1 MSGALLTDLYELN
14 MAASYLRRHMTGTA
28 TFSLFVRQLP
38 AERGFLVAAGV
49 EDCLDLLEAFS
60 FDERDLAY
68 LATLGF
74 DAASIES
81 FSRTRFTGEV
91 RAIPEGRIVFAD
103 EPLLEVTAPI
113 PEAQLVETILLNQ
126 ITFQTTLASK
136 AARCCLAGRGR
147 LELVEFGFRRTQ
159 GIEAGLA
166 AARVSAMVGFSAT
179 SNVEAAR
186 RYGLRPAG
194 TMAHSYIEAFAT
206 ELEAFQAFA
215 EDFPG
220 RTTFL
225 VDTYDTLEGVAHAI
239 DVIEALG
246 LHTGVGVRLD
256 SGDLASLAT
265 ATRRVLDDAGHPE
278 VSIFVSGGLDEHSI
292 AALVEQGAPVD
303 AVGVGTRL
311 GVSADAPYLD
321 SAYKLVSYEGRPVV
335 KLSPGKETYP
345 GAKQVFRADGLVDHL
360 GLADE
365 AAPSGNDPVLE
376 LVMTDGRRVRPK
388 ADPVAALAAARARF
402 EVDLAA
408 LPAPARRLQD
418 PQPPSPTLTARL
430 RRLTDDVR
438 VGLGP
443 RTRRA
448 ER

>member
-1 MSGALLTDLYELN
+1 
-14 MAASYLRRHMTGTA
+14 
-28 TFSLFVRQLP
+28 
-38 AERGFLVAAGV
+38 
-49 EDCLDLLEAFS
+49 
-60 FDERDLAY
+60 
-68 LATLGF
+68 
-74 DAASIES
+74 
-81 FSRTRFTGEV
+81 
-91 RAIPEGRIVFAD
+91 
-103 EPLLEVTAPI
+103 
-113 PEAQLVETILLNQ
+113 
-126 ITFQTTLASK
+126 
-136 AARCCLAGRGR
+136 
-147 LELVEFGFRRTQ
+147 
-159 GIEAGLA
+159 
-166 AARVSAMVGFSAT
+166 
-179 SNVEAAR
+179 
-186 RYGLRPAG
+186 
-194 TMAHSYIEAFAT
+194 
-206 ELEAFQAFA
+206 
-215 EDFPG
+215 
-220 RTTFL
+220 
-225 VDTYDTLEGVAHAI
+225 
-239 DVIEALG
+239 
-246 LHTGVGVRLD
+246 
-256 SGDLASLAT
+256 
-265 ATRRVLDDAGHPE
+265 VLDDAGHPE

-408 LPAPARRLQD
+408 LPALARRLQD

>member
-1 MSGALLTDLYELN
+1 M
-14 MAASYLRRHMTGTA
+14 
-28 TFSLFVRQLP
+28 
-38 AERGFLVAAGV
+38 
-49 EDCLDLLEAFS
+49 
-60 FDERDLAY
+60 
-68 LATLGF
+68 
-74 DAASIES
+74 
-81 FSRTRFTGEV
+81 
-91 RAIPEGRIVFAD
+91 
-103 EPLLEVTAPI
+103 
-113 PEAQLVETILLNQ
+113 NQ

-136 AARCCLAGRGR
+136 AARCRLAGHGR
-147 LELVEFGFRRTQ
+147 MELVEFGFRRTQ

-206 ELEAFQAFA
+206 ELKAFQAFA

-225 VDTYDTLEGVAHAI
+225 VDTYDTLDGVAHAI
-239 DVIEALG
+239 EVIEALG
-246 LHTGVGVRLD
+246 LNSGVGVRLD
-256 SGDLASLAT
+256 SGELASLAT

-278 VSIFVSGGLDEHSI
+278 VSIFVSGGLDEYDI
-292 AALVEQGAPVD
+292 TALVEQGAPVD

-321 SAYKLVSYEGRPVV
+321 SAYKLVSYEGRSVA

-345 GAKQVFRADGLVDHL
+345 GAKQVFRADGLVDQL

-365 AAPSGNDPVLE
+365 ATPSGNDPVLQ
-376 LVMTDGRRVRPK
+376 VIMTDGRRVRPK

-408 LPAPARRLQD
+408 LPAPALRLQR
-418 PQPPSPTLTARL
+418 PAAAQPDTYGATA
-430 RRLTDDVR
+430 
-438 VGLGP
+438 
-443 RTRRA
+443 
-448 ER
+448 